1 MVKVQIDGSLE
12 QYWQEQIKLKR
23 ESGLS
28 RAAYCKKHDLSYHT
42 FAYWEQKKS
51 MRQASQ
57 LLPVKLIQPHDGNSE
72 AKSKTLCSVLLKTGH
87 KLKVYDQSMLPMLI
101 SMLK

>member
-1 MVKVQIDGSLE
+1 MTDSNQTKSNQPIQNK

-42 FAYWEQKKS
+42 FAYWATGDGKGG
-51 MRQASQ
+51 
-57 LLPVKLIQPHDGNSE
+57 KL
-72 AKSKTLCSVLLKTGH
+72 ATCSVFIFAP
-87 KLKVYDQSMLPMLI
+87 VI
-101 SMLK
+101 NR